1 VARLQKLLL
10 PDLVWNQES
19 YGMLLL
25 HYLQEKPRA
34 RWLDAGCGCRILS
47 DGLETLE
54 DSAASEARFVVG
66 MDADCRSLTRHR
78 NIGLRVCSS
87 LDAIPFPDL
96 SFDLVTCNMVVEHLV
111 DPRQCFA
118 EMARVLAPGGI
129 VVIHTP
135 NLRNYM
141 VFLNHTLGH
150 VLPRSWVLRLIQAGE
165 GRETDEVFHTFYRM
179 NSVRRLRE
187 LAGDLRFC
195 VEEEQILPSPQP
207 FFNWFL
213 PLAFIQLL
221 LMRLMALPFLRG
233 LEATLLVALR
243 KTELSQTESE
253 AELSTD
259 QPAA

>member
-1 VARLQKLLL
+1 MARLQKLLL

-78 NIGLRVCSS
+78 N
-87 LDAIPFPDL
+87 
-96 SFDLVTCNMVVEHLV
+96 
-111 DPRQCFA
+111 
-118 EMARVLAPGGI
+118 GGI